1 MRGKRVIMKTITYKW
16 LFYLNLFWFCLLTGR
31 CRYTICASLRK
42 LKVIINEACLPDFLT
57 HTIFL
62 Q

>member
-16 LFYLNLFWFCLLTGR
+16 LFYFTFFWFCLLTGR
-31 CRYTICASLRK
+31 CGYTICACLRK

-57 HTIFL
+57 HTISL